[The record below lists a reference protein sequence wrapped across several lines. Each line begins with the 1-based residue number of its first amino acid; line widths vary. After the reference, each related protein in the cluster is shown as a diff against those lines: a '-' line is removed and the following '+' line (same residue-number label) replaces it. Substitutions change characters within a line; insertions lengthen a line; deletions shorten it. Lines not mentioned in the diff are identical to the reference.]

1 MHKLWATKGCPGFVV
16 ELNTYNIS
24 AVESHVAYHTLEEVP
39 SINVNAEFPNLMIL
53 WAQGDTRIVTTY

>member
-24 AVESHVAYHTLEEVP
+24 AVESHVAYNILEAIVLVANADCREP
-39 SINVNAEFPNLMIL
+39 SQMLPWVRP
-53 WAQGDTRIVTTY
+53 GSTRK